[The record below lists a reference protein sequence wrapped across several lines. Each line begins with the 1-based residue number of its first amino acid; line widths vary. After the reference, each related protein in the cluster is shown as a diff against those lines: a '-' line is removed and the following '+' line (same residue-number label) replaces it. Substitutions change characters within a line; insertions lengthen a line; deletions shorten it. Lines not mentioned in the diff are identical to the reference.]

1 MFDILLILIAVF
13 LLDEDTL
20 LYNYPFYIL
29 FLYLLHIF
37 YKNLAHVAGY
47 LNGITNWPADAEI
60 NEDVRSLFDR
70 VYDMGPSP
78 YRYILCFFGVM
89 WLNYYLRKHFFRNA
103 QLPHEV
109 KKNIK

>member
-1 MFDILLILIAVF
+1 MLDILLILIAVF

-37 YKNLAHVAGY
+37 YINLGHVAGY
-47 LNGITNWPADAEI
+47 VNGITNWPADAEI

-70 VYDMGPSP
+70 VYDMGAFP
-78 YRYILCFFGVM
+78 YSYILCFLGGM
-89 WLNYYLRKHFFRNA
+89 TLNYYFRKHFFRNA
-103 QLPHEV
+103 QLPLEV
-109 KKNIK
+109 KTKT